1 MKSKQKNLQKL
12 SKILITVLI
21 VVISFFVIK
30 YLPLERVRSI
40 IQSGGGFAPFIYIL
54 LFSILP
60 IFFFPVPIIALA
72 GGLAFGV
79 WKGSFYT
86 VIGASINCIL
96 MYLIAKYI
104 GKEQVDKYLE
114 KHLSKDVKERIASK
128 ETDIGFYLFV
138 LRLTPIIPYNLINY
152 MSGLLDIGLKK
163 YIIISILGI
172 MPGTAVYLNM
182 GDKAINYKSKEFV
195 ISVVFMIA
203 LVIIANLLTK
213 YFKKKGKL
221 WFLLLYLFIKMKQLW
236 KTF

>member
-1 MKSKQKNLQKL
+1 M
-12 SKILITVLI
+12 
-21 VVISFFVIK
+21 VISFFVIK

-114 KHLSKDVKERIASK
+114 KHLSKDVKERISSK

>member
-1 MKSKQKNLQKL
+1 MKSKQKNLEKL
-12 SKILITVLI
+12 IKIILTIFI
-21 VVISFFVIK
+21 VVASFFVIK
-30 YLPLERVRSI
+30 YLPLERVRAI
-40 IQSGGGFAPFIYIL
+40 IKSGGAFAPLIYIL

-60 IFFFPVPIIALA
+60 IFFFPVPILALA

-86 VIGASINCIL
+86 IIGASINCIL

-104 GKEQVDKYLE
+104 GKEQVDRYLD
-114 KHLSKDVKERIASK
+114 KHLSEDVKKRIASK

-152 MSGLLDIGLKK
+152 MSGLLDIELKK

-195 ISVVFMIA
+195 LSVVFMVV
-203 LVIIANLLTK
+203 LVILANLLTK
-213 YFKKKGKL
+213 YLKKKGKL
-221 WFLLLYLFIKMKQLW
+221 WFPL
-236 KTF
+236 

>member
-1 MKSKQKNLQKL
+1 MKSKQKNLEKL
-12 SKILITVLI
+12 IKIILTILI
-21 VVISFFVIK
+21 VVASFFVIK
-30 YLPLERVRSI
+30 YLPLERVRAI
-40 IQSGGGFAPFIYIL
+40 IKSGGAFAPLIYIL

-60 IFFFPVPIIALA
+60 IFFFPVPILALA

-86 VIGASINCIL
+86 IIGASINCIL

-104 GKEQVDKYLE
+104 GKEQVDRYLD
-114 KHLSKDVKERIASK
+114 KHLSEDVKKRIASK

-152 MSGLLDIGLKK
+152 MSGLLDIELKK

-195 ISVVFMIA
+195 LSVVFMVV
-203 LVIIANLLTK
+203 LVILANLLTK
-213 YFKKKGKL
+213 YLKKKGKL
-221 WFLLLYLFIKMKQLW
+221 
-236 KTF
+236 

>member
-1 MKSKQKNLQKL
+1 MKSKQKNLEKL
-12 SKILITVLI
+12 IKIILTIFI
-21 VVISFFVIK
+21 VVASFFVIK
-30 YLPLERVRSI
+30 YLPLESVRAI
-40 IQSGGGFAPFIYIL
+40 IKSGGAFAPLIYIL

-60 IFFFPVPIIALA
+60 IFFFPVPILALA

-86 VIGASINCIL
+86 IIGASINCIL

-104 GKEQVDKYLE
+104 GKEQVDRYLD
-114 KHLSKDVKERIASK
+114 KHLSEDVKKRIASK

-152 MSGLLDIGLKK
+152 MSGLLDIELKK

-195 ISVVFMIA
+195 LSVVFMVV
-203 LVIIANLLTK
+203 LVILANLLTK
-213 YFKKKGKL
+213 YLKKKGKL
-221 WFLLLYLFIKMKQLW
+221 
-236 KTF
+236 

>member
-1 MKSKQKNLQKL
+1 MKSKQKNLEKL
-12 SKILITVLI
+12 IKIVLTIFI
-21 VVISFFVIK
+21 VVASFFVIK
-30 YLPLERVRSI
+30 YLPLERVRAI
-40 IQSGGGFAPFIYIL
+40 IKSGGAFAPLIYIL

-60 IFFFPVPIIALA
+60 IFFFPVPILALA

-86 VIGASINCIL
+86 IIGASINCIL

-104 GKEQVDKYLE
+104 GKEQVDRYLD
-114 KHLSKDVKERIASK
+114 KHLSEDVKKRIASK

-152 MSGLLDIGLKK
+152 MSGLLDIELKK

-195 ISVVFMIA
+195 LSVVFMVV
-203 LVIIANLLTK
+203 LVILANLLTK
-213 YFKKKGKL
+213 YLKKKGKL
-221 WFLLLYLFIKMKQLW
+221 
-236 KTF
+236 

>member
-1 MKSKQKNLQKL
+1 MKSKQKNLEKL
-12 SKILITVLI
+12 IKIILTIFI
-21 VVISFFVIK
+21 VVASFFVIK
-30 YLPLERVRSI
+30 YLPLERVRAI
-40 IQSGGGFAPFIYIL
+40 IKSGGAFAPLIYIL

-60 IFFFPVPIIALA
+60 IFFFPVPILALA

-86 VIGASINCIL
+86 IIGASINCIL

-104 GKEQVDKYLE
+104 GKEQVDRYLE
-114 KHLSKDVKERIASK
+114 KHLSEDVKKRIASK

-152 MSGLLDIGLKK
+152 MSGLLDIDLKK

-195 ISVVFMIA
+195 LSVVFMVV
-203 LVIIANLLTK
+203 LVILANLLTK
-213 YFKKKGKL
+213 YLKKKGKL
-221 WFLLLYLFIKMKQLW
+221 
-236 KTF
+236 

>member
-1 MKSKQKNLQKL
+1 MKSKQKNLEKL
-12 SKILITVLI
+12 IKIILTIFI
-21 VVISFFVIK
+21 VVASFFVIK
-30 YLPLERVRSI
+30 YLPLERVRAI
-40 IQSGGGFAPFIYIL
+40 IKSGGAFAPLIYIL

-60 IFFFPVPIIALA
+60 IFFFPVPILALA

-86 VIGASINCIL
+86 IVGASINCIL

-104 GKEQVDKYLE
+104 GKEQVDRYLD
-114 KHLSKDVKERIASK
+114 KHLSEDVKKRIASK

-152 MSGLLDIGLKK
+152 MSGLLDIELKK

-182 GDKAINYKSKEFV
+182 GDKAINYKSKEFAL
-195 ISVVFMIA
+195 SVVFMVV
-203 LVIIANLLTK
+203 LVILANLLTK
-213 YFKKKGKL
+213 YLKKKGKL
-221 WFLLLYLFIKMKQLW
+221 
-236 KTF
+236 

>member
-1 MKSKQKNLQKL
+1 MKSKQKNLEKL
-12 SKILITVLI
+12 IKIILTIFI
-21 VVISFFVIK
+21 VVASFFVIK
-30 YLPLERVRSI
+30 YLPLERVRAI
-40 IQSGGGFAPFIYIL
+40 IKSGGAFAPLIYIL

-60 IFFFPVPIIALA
+60 IFFFPVPILALA

-104 GKEQVDKYLE
+104 GKEQVDRYLD
-114 KHLSKDVKERIASK
+114 KHLSEDVKKRIASK

-152 MSGLLDIGLKK
+152 MSGLLDIELKK

-182 GDKAINYKSKEFV
+182 GDKAINYKSKEFAL
-195 ISVVFMIA
+195 SVVFMVV
-203 LVIIANLLTK
+203 LVILANLLTK
-213 YFKKKGKL
+213 YLKKKGKL
-221 WFLLLYLFIKMKQLW
+221 
-236 KTF
+236 

>member
-1 MKSKQKNLQKL
+1 MKSKQKNLEKL
-12 SKILITVLI
+12 IKIILTIFI
-21 VVISFFVIK
+21 VVASFFIIK
-30 YLPLERVRSI
+30 YLPLERVRAI
-40 IQSGGGFAPFIYIL
+40 IKSGGAFAPLIYIL

-60 IFFFPVPIIALA
+60 IFFFPVPVLALA

-86 VIGASINCIL
+86 IIGASINCIL

-104 GKEQVDKYLE
+104 GKEQVDRYLE
-114 KHLSKDVKERIASK
+114 KHLSEDVKKRILSK

-152 MSGLLDIGLKK
+152 MSGLLDIELKK

-195 ISVVFMIA
+195 LSVVFMVV
-203 LVIIANLLTK
+203 LVILANLLTK
-213 YFKKKGKL
+213 YLKKKGKL
-221 WFLLLYLFIKMKQLW
+221 
-236 KTF
+236 

>member
-1 MKSKQKNLQKL
+1 MKSKQKNLEKL
-12 SKILITVLI
+12 IKIVLTIFI
-21 VVISFFVIK
+21 VVASFFVIK
-30 YLPLERVRSI
+30 YLPLERVRAI
-40 IQSGGGFAPFIYIL
+40 IKSGGAFAPLIYIL

-60 IFFFPVPIIALA
+60 IFFFPVPILALA

-86 VIGASINCIL
+86 IIGASINCIL

-104 GKEQVDKYLE
+104 GKEQVDRYLD
-114 KHLSKDVKERIASK
+114 KHLSEDVKKRIASK

-152 MSGLLDIGLKK
+152 MSGLLDIELKK

-195 ISVVFMIA
+195 LSVVFMVV
-203 LVIIANLLTK
+203 LVILANLLTK
-213 YFKKKGKL
+213 YLKKKGKL
-221 WFLLLYLFIKMKQLW
+221 WFPL
-236 KTF
+236 

>member
-1 MKSKQKNLQKL
+1 MKSKQKNLEKL
-12 SKILITVLI
+12 IKIILTIFI
-21 VVISFFVIK
+21 VVASFFVIK
-30 YLPLERVRSI
+30 YLPLERVRAI
-40 IQSGGGFAPFIYIL
+40 IKSGGAFAPLIYIL

-60 IFFFPVPIIALA
+60 IFFFPVPILALA

-86 VIGASINCIL
+86 IIGASINCIL

-104 GKEQVDKYLE
+104 GKEQVDRYLD
-114 KHLSKDVKERIASK
+114 KHLSEDVKKRIASK

-152 MSGLLDIGLKK
+152 MSGLLDIDLKK

-195 ISVVFMIA
+195 LSVVFMVV
-203 LVIIANLLTK
+203 LVILANLLTK
-213 YFKKKGKL
+213 YLKKKGKL
-221 WFLLLYLFIKMKQLW
+221 
-236 KTF
+236 

>member
-1 MKSKQKNLQKL
+1 MKSKQKNLEKL
-12 SKILITVLI
+12 IKIILTIFI
-21 VVISFFVIK
+21 VVASFFVIK
-30 YLPLERVRSI
+30 YLPLERVRAI
-40 IQSGGGFAPFIYIL
+40 IKSGGAFAPLIYIL

-60 IFFFPVPIIALA
+60 IFFFPVPILALA

-86 VIGASINCIL
+86 IIGASINCIL

-104 GKEQVDKYLE
+104 GKEQVDRYLD
-114 KHLSKDVKERIASK
+114 KHLSEDVKKRIASK

-152 MSGLLDIGLKK
+152 MSGLLDIELKK

-195 ISVVFMIA
+195 LSVVFMVV
-203 LVIIANLLTK
+203 LVILANLLTK
-213 YFKKKGKL
+213 YLKKKGKL
-221 WFLLLYLFIKMKQLW
+221 
-236 KTF
+236 

>member
-1 MKSKQKNLQKL
+1 MKSKQKNLEKL
-12 SKILITVLI
+12 IKIILTILI
-21 VVISFFVIK
+21 VVASFFVIK
-30 YLPLERVRSI
+30 YLPLERVRAI
-40 IQSGGGFAPFIYIL
+40 IKSGGAFAPLIYIL

-60 IFFFPVPIIALA
+60 IFFFPVPILALA
-72 GGLAFGV
+72 GGLAFGM

-86 VIGASINCIL
+86 IIGASINCIL

-104 GKEQVDKYLE
+104 GKEQVDRYLD
-114 KHLSKDVKERIASK
+114 KHLSEDVKKRIASK

-152 MSGLLDIGLKK
+152 MSGLLDIELKK

-195 ISVVFMIA
+195 LSVVFMVV
-203 LVIIANLLTK
+203 LVILANLLTK
-213 YFKKKGKL
+213 YLKKKGKL
-221 WFLLLYLFIKMKQLW
+221 
-236 KTF
+236 

>member
-1 MKSKQKNLQKL
+1 MKSKQKNLEKL
-12 SKILITVLI
+12 IKIILTIFI
-21 VVISFFVIK
+21 VVASFFVIK
-30 YLPLERVRSI
+30 YLPLERVRAI
-40 IQSGGGFAPFIYIL
+40 IKSGGTFAPLIYIL

-60 IFFFPVPIIALA
+60 IFFFPVPILALA

-86 VIGASINCIL
+86 IIGASINCIL

-104 GKEQVDKYLE
+104 GKEQVDRYLD
-114 KHLSKDVKERIASK
+114 KHLSEDVKKRIASK

-152 MSGLLDIGLKK
+152 MSGLLDIELKK

-195 ISVVFMIA
+195 LSVVFMVV
-203 LVIIANLLTK
+203 LVILANLLTK
-213 YFKKKGKL
+213 YLKKKGKL
-221 WFLLLYLFIKMKQLW
+221 
-236 KTF
+236 

>member
-1 MKSKQKNLQKL
+1 MKSKQKNLEKL
-12 SKILITVLI
+12 IKIILTIFI
-21 VVISFFVIK
+21 VVASFFIIK
-30 YLPLERVRSI
+30 YLPLERVRAI
-40 IQSGGGFAPFIYIL
+40 IKSGGAFAPLIYIL

-60 IFFFPVPIIALA
+60 IFFFPVPILALA

-86 VIGASINCIL
+86 IIGASINCIL

-104 GKEQVDKYLE
+104 GKEQVDRYLE
-114 KHLSKDVKERIASK
+114 KHLSEDVKKRIASK

-152 MSGLLDIGLKK
+152 MSGLLDIELKK

-195 ISVVFMIA
+195 LSVVFMVV
-203 LVIIANLLTK
+203 LVILANLLTK
-213 YFKKKGKL
+213 YLKKKGKL
-221 WFLLLYLFIKMKQLW
+221 
-236 KTF
+236 

>member
-1 MKSKQKNLQKL
+1 MKSKQKKLQKL

-221 WFLLLYLFIKMKQLW
+221 
-236 KTF
+236 

>member
-1 MKSKQKNLQKL
+1 MKSKQKNLEKL
-12 SKILITVLI
+12 IKIILTIFI
-21 VVISFFVIK
+21 VVASFFVIK
-30 YLPLERVRSI
+30 YLPLERVRAI
-40 IQSGGGFAPFIYIL
+40 IKSGGAFAPLIYIL

-60 IFFFPVPIIALA
+60 IFFFPVPILALA

-86 VIGASINCIL
+86 IIGASINCIL

-104 GKEQVDKYLE
+104 GKEQVDRYLD
-114 KHLSKDVKERIASK
+114 KHLSEDVKKRIASK

-152 MSGLLDIGLKK
+152 MSGLLDIELKK

-195 ISVVFMIA
+195 LSVVFMVV
-203 LVIIANLLTK
+203 LIILANLLTK
-213 YFKKKGKL
+213 YLKKKGKL
-221 WFLLLYLFIKMKQLW
+221 WFPL
-236 KTF
+236 

>member
-1 MKSKQKNLQKL
+1 MKSKQKNLEKL
-12 SKILITVLI
+12 IKIILTIFI
-21 VVISFFVIK
+21 VVASFFVIK
-30 YLPLERVRSI
+30 YLPLERVRAI
-40 IQSGGGFAPFIYIL
+40 IKSGGAFAPLIYIL

-60 IFFFPVPIIALA
+60 IFFFPVPILALA

-86 VIGASINCIL
+86 IVGASINCIL

-104 GKEQVDKYLE
+104 GKEQVDRYLD
-114 KHLSKDVKERIASK
+114 KHLSEDVKKRIASK

-152 MSGLLDIGLKK
+152 MSGLLDIELKK

-195 ISVVFMIA
+195 LSVVFMVV
-203 LVIIANLLTK
+203 LIILANLLTK
-213 YFKKKGKL
+213 YLKKKGKL
-221 WFLLLYLFIKMKQLW
+221 
-236 KTF
+236 

>member
-1 MKSKQKNLQKL
+1 MKSKQKNLEKL
-12 SKILITVLI
+12 IKIILTIFI
-21 VVISFFVIK
+21 VVASFFVIK
-30 YLPLERVRSI
+30 YLPLERVRAI
-40 IQSGGGFAPFIYIL
+40 IKSGGAFAPLIYIL

-60 IFFFPVPIIALA
+60 IFFFPVPILALA
-72 GGLAFGV
+72 GGLAFGM

-86 VIGASINCIL
+86 IIGASINCIL

-104 GKEQVDKYLE
+104 GKEQVDRYLD
-114 KHLSKDVKERIASK
+114 KHLSEDVKKRIASK

-152 MSGLLDIGLKK
+152 MSGLLDIELKK

-195 ISVVFMIA
+195 LSVVFMVV
-203 LVIIANLLTK
+203 LVILANLLTK
-213 YFKKKGKL
+213 YLKKKGKL
-221 WFLLLYLFIKMKQLW
+221 
-236 KTF
+236 

>member
-60 IFFFPVPIIALA
+60 IFFFPVPVLALA
-72 GGLAFGV
+72 AGLAFGV

-96 MYLIAKYI
+96 MYLIAKYVWK
-104 GKEQVDKYLE
+104 GQVDRYLD
-114 KHLSKDVKERIASK
+114 KHLSEDVKKRIASK
-128 ETDIGFYLFV
+128 DTDIGFYLFV

-195 ISVVFMIA
+195 FSVIFMIV
-203 LVIIANLLTK
+203 LVILSNLLTK
-213 YFKKKGKL
+213 YLKKKGKL
-221 WFLLLYLFIKMKQLW
+221 WFPL
-236 KTF
+236 

>member
-1 MKSKQKNLQKL
+1 MKSKQKNLEKL
-12 SKILITVLI
+12 IKIILTIFI
-21 VVISFFVIK
+21 VVASFFIIK
-30 YLPLERVRSI
+30 YLPLERVRAI
-40 IQSGGGFAPFIYIL
+40 IKSGGAFAPLIYIL

-60 IFFFPVPIIALA
+60 IFFFPVPILALA

-86 VIGASINCIL
+86 IIGASINCIL

-104 GKEQVDKYLE
+104 GKEQVDRYLE
-114 KHLSKDVKERIASK
+114 KHLSEDVKKRIASK

-152 MSGLLDIGLKK
+152 MSGLLDIDLKK

-195 ISVVFMIA
+195 LSVVFMVV
-203 LVIIANLLTK
+203 LVILANLLTK
-213 YFKKKGKL
+213 YLKKKGKL
-221 WFLLLYLFIKMKQLW
+221 
-236 KTF
+236 

>member
-1 MKSKQKNLQKL
+1 MKSKQKNLEKL
-12 SKILITVLI
+12 IKIILTIFI
-21 VVISFFVIK
+21 VVASFFVIK
-30 YLPLERVRSI
+30 YLPLERVRAI
-40 IQSGGGFAPFIYIL
+40 IKSGGAFAPLIYIL

-60 IFFFPVPIIALA
+60 IFFFPVPILALA

-86 VIGASINCIL
+86 IIGASINCIL

-104 GKEQVDKYLE
+104 GKEQVDRYLD
-114 KHLSKDVKERIASK
+114 KHLSEDVKKRIASK

-152 MSGLLDIGLKK
+152 MSGLLDIELKK

-195 ISVVFMIA
+195 LSVVFMVV
-203 LVIIANLLTK
+203 LIILANLLTK
-213 YFKKKGKL
+213 YLKKKGKL
-221 WFLLLYLFIKMKQLW
+221 
-236 KTF
+236 

>member
-1 MKSKQKNLQKL
+1 MKSKQKNLEKL
-12 SKILITVLI
+12 IKIILTIFI
-21 VVISFFVIK
+21 VVASFFVIK
-30 YLPLERVRSI
+30 YLPLERVRAI
-40 IQSGGGFAPFIYIL
+40 IKSGGAFAPLIYIL

-60 IFFFPVPIIALA
+60 IFFFPVPILALA

-86 VIGASINCIL
+86 IVGASINCIL

-104 GKEQVDKYLE
+104 GKEQVDRYLD
-114 KHLSKDVKERIASK
+114 KHLSEDVKKRIASK

-152 MSGLLDIGLKK
+152 MSGLLDIELKK

-195 ISVVFMIA
+195 LSVVFMVV
-203 LVIIANLLTK
+203 LVILANLLTK
-213 YFKKKGKL
+213 YLKKKGKL
-221 WFLLLYLFIKMKQLW
+221 
-236 KTF
+236 

>member
-1 MKSKQKNLQKL
+1 MKSKQKNLEKL
-12 SKILITVLI
+12 IKIILTIFI
-21 VVISFFVIK
+21 VVASFFIIK
-30 YLPLERVRSI
+30 YLPLERVRAI
-40 IQSGGGFAPFIYIL
+40 IKSGGAFAPLIYIL

-60 IFFFPVPIIALA
+60 IFFFPVPVLALA

-86 VIGASINCIL
+86 IIGASINCIL

-104 GKEQVDKYLE
+104 GKEQVDRYLE
-114 KHLSKDVKERIASK
+114 KHLSEDVKKRIASK

-152 MSGLLDIGLKK
+152 MSGLLDIDLKK

-195 ISVVFMIA
+195 LSVVFMVV
-203 LVIIANLLTK
+203 LVILANLLTK
-213 YFKKKGKL
+213 YLKKKGKL
-221 WFLLLYLFIKMKQLW
+221 
-236 KTF
+236 

>member
-221 WFLLLYLFIKMKQLW
+221 
-236 KTF
+236 

>member
-1 MKSKQKNLQKL
+1 MKNKQKNLEKL
-12 SKILITVLI
+12 IKIILTIFI
-21 VVISFFVIK
+21 VVASFFIIK
-30 YLPLERVRSI
+30 YLPLERVRAI
-40 IQSGGGFAPFIYIL
+40 IKSGGAFAPLIYIL

-60 IFFFPVPIIALA
+60 IFFFPVPVLALA

-86 VIGASINCIL
+86 IIGASINCIL

-104 GKEQVDKYLE
+104 GKEQVDRYLE
-114 KHLSKDVKERIASK
+114 KHLSEDVKKRIASK

-152 MSGLLDIGLKK
+152 MSGLLDIDLKK

-195 ISVVFMIA
+195 LSVVFMVV
-203 LVIIANLLTK
+203 LVILANLLTK
-213 YFKKKGKL
+213 YLKKKGKL
-221 WFLLLYLFIKMKQLW
+221 
-236 KTF
+236 

>member
-1 MKSKQKNLQKL
+1 MKSKQKNLEKL
-12 SKILITVLI
+12 IKIILTIFI
-21 VVISFFVIK
+21 VVASFFIIK
-30 YLPLERVRSI
+30 YLPLERVRAI
-40 IQSGGGFAPFIYIL
+40 IKSGGAFAPLIYIL

-60 IFFFPVPIIALA
+60 IFFFPVPVLALA

-86 VIGASINCIL
+86 IIGASINCIL

-104 GKEQVDKYLE
+104 GKEQVDRYLE
-114 KHLSKDVKERIASK
+114 KHLSEDVKKRIASK

-152 MSGLLDIGLKK
+152 MSGLLDIELKK

-195 ISVVFMIA
+195 LSVVFMVV
-203 LVIIANLLTK
+203 LVILANLLTK
-213 YFKKKGKL
+213 YLKKKGKL
-221 WFLLLYLFIKMKQLW
+221 WFPL
-236 KTF
+236 

>member
-1 MKSKQKNLQKL
+1 M
-12 SKILITVLI
+12 
-21 VVISFFVIK
+21 VISFFVIK

>member
-1 MKSKQKNLQKL
+1 MKSKQKNLEKL
-12 SKILITVLI
+12 IKIILTIFI
-21 VVISFFVIK
+21 VVASFFIIK
-30 YLPLERVRSI
+30 YLPLERVRAI
-40 IQSGGGFAPFIYIL
+40 IKSGGAFAPLIYIL

-60 IFFFPVPIIALA
+60 IFFFPVPVLALA

-86 VIGASINCIL
+86 IIGASINCIL

-104 GKEQVDKYLE
+104 GKEQVDRYLE
-114 KHLSKDVKERIASK
+114 KHLSEDVKKRIASK

-152 MSGLLDIGLKK
+152 MSGLLDIELKK

-195 ISVVFMIA
+195 LSVVFMVV
-203 LVIIANLLTK
+203 LVILANLLTK
-213 YFKKKGKL
+213 YLKKKGKL
-221 WFLLLYLFIKMKQLW
+221 
-236 KTF
+236 

>member
-1 MKSKQKNLQKL
+1 MKSKQKKLQKL

-104 GKEQVDKYLE
+104 GKEQVYKYLE

-221 WFLLLYLFIKMKQLW
+221 
-236 KTF
+236 